1 MNPPAWP
8 LEPDL
13 IPYSATQTLA
23 ARRLLV
29 LAPHP
34 DDEVLGCGGLIASM
48 LAHGADVQVVIVS
61 DGAQGGDATQRERES
76 IAAAQVL
83 AAGAGTLRPVFW
95 HLPDRGLADVV
106 DLAPRLTQLIMS
118 CGADCLLLPSPF
130 EVHPDHRALCAAGL
144 QGLRDANGPAE
155 LLFYEIGQPL
165 MPNVLIDISHQLE
178 RKRAALRCFSSQLAV
193 QAYDDQVLGLNR
205 FRAYTLGPAV
215 THAEAYQR
223 VDVVA
228 LRAGLAG
235 VLQEIGARLRGHFGN
250 LLQG

>member
-1 MNPPAWP
+1 
-8 LEPDL
+8 
-13 IPYSATQTLA
+13 
-23 ARRLLV
+23 
-29 LAPHP
+29 
-34 DDEVLGCGGLIASM
+34 
-48 LAHGADVQVVIVS
+48 
-61 DGAQGGDATQRERES
+61 
-76 IAAAQVL
+76 
-83 AAGAGTLRPVFW
+83 
-95 HLPDRGLADVV
+95 
-106 DLAPRLTQLIMS
+106 
-118 CGADCLLLPSPF
+118 
-130 EVHPDHRALCAAGL
+130 
-144 QGLRDANGPAE
+144 
-155 LLFYEIGQPL
+155 